1 MKNDSKNEN
10 QKKTCILIAEY
21 YAWCTYSMSFEA
33 TNVPRGKKMKVKD
46 ENEKFKVTMNM
57 KSERKREMTRDDVLD
72 IVRSHQRAAEVR

>member
-1 MKNDSKNEN
+1 
-10 QKKTCILIAEY
+10 
-21 YAWCTYSMSFEA
+21 MSFEA